1 MAIMNLINSLLF
13 FLFTGFLFSQ
23 SQLSVD
29 FTQADIALK
38 LDPYLK
44 KIEGKVNYS
53 FKVLHK
59 TDSIFLDARN
69 MDFSTVLLDGKKV
82 RHINNKKRVVIYKKL
97 KEGKTYKLKLDYTA
111 IPRQTVYFLGWEDS
125 IPTNNQ
131 IWTQGQGKYTSH
143 WLPSFDD
150 MNEKVEFDLSISFE
164 EGYEVVAN
172 GELRDTIQKEGL
184 RTWFFDMTR
193 PMSSYLLAFAIGKY
207 NSKKFRSKSG
217 IPLELYYYP
226 GDSLK
231 EEPTYRYT
239 DHIFEF
245 LTDDIGVAYPWQNY
259 KQIPVRDFLYAG
271 MENTGTTIFS
281 DGFIIDSVAFAD
293 MNYVNVNAHE
303 MAHQWFGN
311 LVTEKDGNH
320 HWLHEGFATYYALLA
335 EKELFGE
342 DYFYWKLYESA
353 KQLQQLSNQGKG
365 EALTDP
371 KASSLTFYEKGAWA
385 LHILRTK
392 LGEKTFREGIQ
403 SYLNKFQ
410 YSNATIADFISEMQE
425 VSGLDLHEFQQK
437 WLLDTEFPFV
447 EVKKLLEQSSG
458 DLDTYF
464 DLQRELTSSS
474 RTNEEIIARVWE
486 NTTSSRIK
494 ENIILDYHKSLSE
507 SFLKDAFNTKDL
519 KTRQALC
526 LMSDRIPLGLKEQF
540 ESLLDDKSYIT
551 IENALYRLWISFP
564 NERILYLEKTK
575 GIIGLPNKNVRLV
588 WLLLAILTKDYLTD
602 DQKSTYGEELFGYT
616 SPQYS
621 FEIRQNAFS
630 LLFEV
635 FPLTDQNLLDLMNA
649 SVHHSWQ
656 FRKFARNMTDSLLKD
671 YQQRERLL
679 KLSKE
684 LKGEELRYIE
694 SKLKEE

>member
-1 MAIMNLINSLLF
+1 M
-13 FLFTGFLFSQ
+13 
-23 SQLSVD
+23 
-29 FTQADIALK
+29 
-38 LDPYLK
+38 
-44 KIEGKVNYS
+44 
-53 FKVLHK
+53 
-59 TDSIFLDARN
+59 
-69 MDFSTVLLDGKKV
+69 
-82 RHINNKKRVVIYKKL
+82 
-97 KEGKTYKLKLDYTA
+97 
-111 IPRQTVYFLGWEDS
+111 
-125 IPTNNQ
+125 
-131 IWTQGQGKYTSH
+131 
-143 WLPSFDD
+143 
-150 MNEKVEFDLSISFE
+150 
-164 EGYEVVAN
+164 
-172 GELRDTIQKEGL
+172 RDTIQKEGL

-207 NSKKFRSKSG
+207 NAKKFKSKSG

-226 GDSLK
+226 QDSLK

-239 DHIFEF
+239 DKIFEF
-245 LTDDIGVAYPWQNY
+245 LSDEIGIAYPWQNY

-281 DGFIIDSVAFAD
+281 DGFIIDSVAFTD

-353 KQLQQLSNQGKG
+353 KQLQQLSIQGKG

-392 LGEKTFREGIQ
+392 LGEKVFREGIR

-410 YSNATIADFISEMQE
+410 YSNVTIADFISEMQE
-425 VSGLDLHEFQQK
+425 VSGLDLHEFQQT
-437 WLLDTEFPFV
+437 WLLDTKFPFV
-447 EVKKLLEQSSG
+447 EVKKLLRQSSG
-458 DLDTYF
+458 DLDIYF
-464 DLQRELTSSS
+464 DLQWELTSSS

-507 SFLKDAFNTKDL
+507 SFLNDAFNTKDL

-526 LMSDRIPLGLKEQF
+526 LISDRIPPGLKEQF
-540 ESLLDDKSYIT
+540 ESLLEDRSYIT

-564 NERILYLEKTK
+564 NERILYLEKTR

-588 WLLLAILTKDYLTD
+588 WLLLAILTKDYLND
-602 DQKSTYGEELFGYT
+602 EQKSTYTEELFGYT

-635 FPLTDQNLLDLMNA
+635 FPLKDQNLLDLMNA
-649 SVHHSWQ
+649 TVHHSWQ
-656 FRKFARNMTDSLLKD
+656 FRKFARNMTESLLKD
-671 YQQRERLL
+671 DKQRERLL

>member
-1 MAIMNLINSLLF
+1 MNLINSLLLIF
-13 FLFTGFLFSQ
+13 YTGFLYSQ
-23 SQLSVD
+23 PQLSVD
-29 FTQADIALK
+29 FTKADIVLK

-44 KIEGKVNYS
+44 KINGKVNYS
-53 FKVLHK
+53 FNVINK

-69 MDFSTVLLDGKKV
+69 MDFSTVLLDDKKV
-82 RHINNKKRVVIYKKL
+82 RHINNKKNIVIYKKL
-97 KEGKTYKLKLDYTA
+97 KAGRTYKLNLDYTA

-150 MNEKVEFDLSISFE
+150 MNEKVEFDLSLIFD

-172 GELRDTIQKEGL
+172 GKLRETMQKEGL
-184 RTWFFDMTR
+184 RTWIFDMTR

-207 NSKKFRSKSG
+207 NSKKIKSKGG
-217 IPLELYYYP
+217 IPLELFYYP
-226 GDSLK
+226 QDSLK

-239 DHIFEF
+239 VQIFDF
-245 LTDDIGVAYPWQNY
+245 LSDEIGIAYPWQNY

-281 DGFIIDSVAFAD
+281 DGFIIDSVAFPD

-335 EKELFGE
+335 EKKIFGE

-353 KQLQQLSNQGKG
+353 KQLQELSLEGKG
-365 EALTDP
+365 EALTNP

-385 LHILRTK
+385 LHILKTK
-392 LGEKTFREGIQ
+392 LGEKAFREGIR

-410 YSNATIADFISEMQE
+410 YSNVTIADFISEMQE
-425 VSGLDLHEFQQK
+425 VSGLDLHEFQK
-437 WLLDTEFPFV
+437 TWLLDTKFPFL
-447 EVKKLLEQSSG
+447 EVKKLLRQSSG
-458 DLDTYF
+458 DLETYF
-464 DLQRELTSSS
+464 DLQWELTSSN
-474 RTNEEIIARVWE
+474 RTNEEIITGVWE
-486 NTTSSRIK
+486 NTTSTRIK
-494 ENIILDYHKSLSE
+494 ENIIMDYHKSLSE
-507 SFLKDAFNTKDL
+507 SFLKDAFNTNDL

-526 LMSDRIPLGLKEQF
+526 LITERIPLGLKEQF
-540 ESLLDDKSYIT
+540 ESLLDDRSYVT

-564 NERILYLEKTK
+564 NERMLYLEKTK

-588 WLLLAILTKDYLTD
+588 WLLLAILTKDYLND
-602 DQKSTYGEELFGYT
+602 DQKASYTEELFGYT

-630 LLFEV
+630 LLFGV

-656 FRKFARNMTDSLLKD
+656 FSKFARNMTESLLKD
-671 YQQRERLL
+671 DNQRERLL